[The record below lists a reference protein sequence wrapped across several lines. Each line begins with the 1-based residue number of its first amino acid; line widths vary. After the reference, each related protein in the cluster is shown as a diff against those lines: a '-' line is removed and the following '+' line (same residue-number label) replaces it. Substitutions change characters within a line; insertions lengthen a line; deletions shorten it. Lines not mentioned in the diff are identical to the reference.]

1 MGHYCKAYQLAEL
14 RRFPAWTE
22 TELAG
27 DRGLADDTIVY
38 LWDDLTV
45 VVNPVVP
52 ESGTLWE
59 AVTPDWERFC
69 RDELKFEIPEELAN
83 D

>member
-22 TELAG
+22 AG
-27 DRGLADDTIVY
+27 SEARLDDDTIVY
-38 LWDDLTV
+38 IWDDLTV

-52 ESGTLWE
+52 ESGTLWDTSS
-59 AVTPDWERFC
+59 ADWERFC
-69 RDELKFEIPEELAN
+69 REELKFEIPEELAN

>member
-1 MGHYCKAYQLAEL
+1 MGHYCKAYKLAEL

-22 TELAG
+22 AEL
-27 DRGLADDTIVY
+27 DDDTIVY

-45 VVNPVVP
+45 VLNPVVP
-52 ESGTLWE
+52 ESGPLWDTTSAE
-59 AVTPDWERFC
+59 WERFC
-69 RDELKFEIPEELAN
+69 RDDLRFEIPEELAN